1 MYEYS
6 HCPGRGRTE
15 ESWIKGVGKQ
25 ELYIAQLHNI
35 TKEGERKM
43 SELKL
48 VTGTIRINGIRNKAS
63 DMPEEEVKRLIRQKT
78 DELLISMNY
87 ERKAAG

>member
-1 MYEYS
+1 
-6 HCPGRGRTE
+6 
-15 ESWIKGVGKQ
+15 
-25 ELYIAQLHNI
+25 
-35 TKEGERKM
+35 M